1 MTKVDVDMVIV
12 RNKNGIT
19 TSDVD
24 LLEYDV
30 FWKFIAAHSLCYYW
44 QYLYVFRL
52 HAFCPS
58 QGRARLDDTFL
69 ACN

>member
-1 MTKVDVDMVIV
+1 MRKVDVDMVMV

-30 FWKFIAAHSLCYYW
+30 FWKFIAAHSLCS
-44 QYLYVFRL
+44 
-52 HAFCPS
+52 CMPS
-58 QGRARLDDTFL
+58 VQVRDEQGWMTH
-69 ACN
+69 

>member
-1 MTKVDVDMVIV
+1 MRKVDVDMSMV

-30 FWKFIAAHSLCYYW
+30 FWKFIAATGSIYMCSG
-44 QYLYVFRL
+44 
-52 HAFCPS
+52 CMPS
-58 QGRARLDDTFL
+58 VQVRDEQGWMTHY
-69 ACN
+69 